1 MSEQNPQ
8 PFFNMQ
14 RIYLK
19 DLSLEQPNSPDIFL
33 NANEPTIEVE
43 VNIEAKPLTESI
55 FESIITGTVTAKID
69 DKVALLIEAKQ
80 AGIFEIRHVPE
91 AEIEPLMHIACPT
104 ILFPYLRAN
113 IADVVTR
120 AGFPPIHLI
129 DINFQALYEQQRAH
143 AAAQSANEAQST
155 PEDGTAADATTPTVH

>member
-1 MSEQNPQ
+1 MSEQNLQ

-33 NANEPTIEVE
+33 NTNEPSIEVE
-43 VNIEAKPLTESI
+43 VNIDAKPLADSI
-55 FESIITGTVTAKID
+55 FESIITGTVTAKIE
-69 DKVALLIEAKQ
+69 DKVALMIEAKQ
-80 AGIFEIRHVPE
+80 AGIFEIRHVPST
-91 AEIEPLMHIACPT
+91 EIDPLLRIACPT

-113 IADVVTR
+113 IADAVTR
-120 AGFPPIHLI
+120 AGFPPIHLL

-143 AAAQSANEAQST
+143 ASAQSANDAQSPNSNGMET
-155 PEDGTAADATTPTVH
+155 DATLPTTH

>member
-33 NANEPTIEVE
+33 NTNEPTIEVE
-43 VNIEAKPLTESI
+43 VNIDAKPLTESI
-55 FESIITGTVTAKID
+55 FESVITGTVTAKID

-80 AGIFEIRHVPE
+80 AGIFEIRHVP
-91 AEIEPLMHIACPT
+91 AADIEPLMHIACPT

-143 AAAQSANEAQST
+143 AAAQSANEAQSN
-155 PEDGTAADATTPTVH
+155 PEDDTAADATPPTVH